1 MSAPRENTTANARKM
16 DDMAQRYPMQMIN
29 VSETN
34 ANRALGTGQAE
45 HQVMSQTIDAIIS
58 HAGSGF
64 RDLGMA
70 KSK

>member
-1 MSAPRENTTANARKM
+1 MPAKWMTWLSATLW
-16 DDMAQRYPMQMIN
+16 QMFN

>member
-1 MSAPRENTTANARKM
+1 MF
-16 DDMAQRYPMQMIN
+16 N

-70 KSK
+70 KSKQHLENRRSSPVVGEI